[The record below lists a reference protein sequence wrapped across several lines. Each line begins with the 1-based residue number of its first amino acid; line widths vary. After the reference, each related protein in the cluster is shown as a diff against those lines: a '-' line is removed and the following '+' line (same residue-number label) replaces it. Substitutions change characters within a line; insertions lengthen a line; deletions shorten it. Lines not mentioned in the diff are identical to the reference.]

1 MSARPSAPATAPA
14 TVPAAEAPSR
24 AARDQA
30 RAGLYVHVPFCAVRC
45 HYCDFATGALSAAMV
60 ERWMAALER
69 ECALRAPEMAEVT
82 FHSVFF
88 GGGTPSAL
96 SARHFRRVWD
106 ALVRHFALAPG
117 AEITLEAN
125 PESVRAPLLEAWAA
139 AGINRLSMGVQSFVP
154 DELARLGRIHDA
166 ERPGAAFALARAH
179 GFANLSLDLMFAFPD
194 HTAGTWS
201 HTLERALA
209 LEPAHVSAYCYIPEP
224 GTPMGDAV
232 AAGAL
237 SLPAPEA
244 QADSYAMLDRRLAAA
259 GFACYETSNFSRPER
274 EARHNL
280 VYWLRRPY
288 LGLGP
293 SAASF
298 IADRRWTN
306 HRGTGAWA
314 AALEQGR
321 DPAEERE
328 TPSAEAADE
337 ERMMLGLRLGS
348 GLDERDHDAIA
359 WRALLARY
367 GAALASAVEAGRLE
381 RHAHGWRIPA
391 AHRFLA
397 DDTIAWIA
405 ARGARVSSAGAAD
418 ESATGV
424 DTSFARFI
432 PSWACPSPH
441 SQATPAPRTSAT
453 G

>member
-1 MSARPSAPATAPA
+1 MSARALAPAAS
-14 TVPAAEAPSR
+14 PAADAPSR
-24 AARDQA
+24 VARDQA

-60 ERWMAALER
+60 ERWVAALER
-69 ECALRAPEMAEVT
+69 ECARRAPEVADVT

-88 GGGTPSAL
+88 GGGTPSTL
-96 SARHFRRVWD
+96 SARHFRRVRD
-106 ALVRHFALAPG
+106 ALATQFALAPG

-139 AGINRLSMGVQSFVP
+139 AGVNRLSMGVQSFVP
-154 DELARLGRIHDA
+154 AELARLGRIHDA
-166 ERPGAAFALARAH
+166 ERPRAAFALARAH

-194 HTAGTWS
+194 HTLETWS

-209 LEPAHVSAYCYIPEP
+209 LEPAHLSAYCYIPEP

-232 AAGAL
+232 AAGELA
-237 SLPAPEA
+237 LPAPGA
-244 QADSYAMLDRRLAAA
+244 QADAYAMLGARLAAH
-259 GFACYETSNFSRPER
+259 GYACYETSNFCRPER

-306 HRGTGAWA
+306 HRGTSAWA

-321 DPAEERE
+321 DPAAERE

-337 ERMMLGLRLGS
+337 ERMMLALRLGS
-348 GLDERDHDAIA
+348 GLEDRDHDAPA

-367 GAALASAVEAGRLE
+367 GIALASAVGAGRLE

-405 ARGARVSSAGAAD
+405 ARGARVSSANAAAD
-418 ESATGV
+418 TATAV
-424 DTSFARFI
+424 DTSFAPLI
-432 PSWACPSPH
+432 PSLACPSPH